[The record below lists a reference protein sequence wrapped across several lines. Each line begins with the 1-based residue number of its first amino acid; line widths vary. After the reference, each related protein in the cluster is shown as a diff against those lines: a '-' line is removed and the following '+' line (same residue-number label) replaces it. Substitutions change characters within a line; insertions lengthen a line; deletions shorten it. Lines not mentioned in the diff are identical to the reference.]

1 MALNLSAPKE
11 KNPVGR
17 PRIEDADYNAARAR
31 KMEADAQM
39 AELELLQAK
48 GKLVPAEDVAGAWV
62 DVLAA
67 MKARLL
73 ALPSVCAPICA
84 TETELATIQSILE
97 NQIREA
103 LDELS
108 AYQPHE
114 HAGRTSVTASGDSV
128 SDANAETAAKVKR
141 GKVGRPRKATVIGG

>member
-1 MALNLSAPKE
+1 MTLNLSAPKE

-67 MKARLL
+67 MKARLI

-108 AYQPHE
+108 AYQPHQ
-114 HAGRTSVTASGDSV
+114 HAGRTSVTDGGDSGGNA
-128 SDANAETAAKVKR
+128 DAKAAAPSKR
-141 GKVGRPRKATVIGG
+141 GRVGRPRKAAIIRS

>member
-48 GKLVPAEDVAGAWV
+48 GKLVPAEDVAGAWT

-73 ALPSVCAPICA
+73 ALPSVCAPVCA
-84 TETELATIQSILE
+84 TETELATVQSILE
-97 NQIREA
+97 NQVREA

-108 AYQPHE
+108 SYQPHE
-114 HAGRTSVTASGDSV
+114 HAGRTSVTESGDSGGNA
-128 SDANAETAAKVKR
+128 DAKAAAATKR
-141 GKVGRPRKATVIGG
+141 GRVGRPRKATVIGS

>member
-1 MALNLSAPKE
+1 MTQTAKR
-11 KNPVGR
+11 PVGR
-17 PRIEDADYNAARAR
+17 PKIEDADYNAARAR

-48 GKLVPAEDVAGAWV
+48 RKLVASDDVAGAWV
-62 DVLAA
+62 EVLAA
-67 MKARLL
+67 MKAKLL
-73 ALPSVCAPICA
+73 ALPSICAPICA
-84 TETELATIQSILE
+84 TETDLPTIQSILE

-108 AYQPHE
+108 SYQPHE
-114 HAGRTSVTASGDSV
+114 HAGRTVVTDSGDSG

-141 GKVGRPRKATVIGG
+141 GAVGRPRKATKLGS

>member
-1 MALNLSAPKE
+1 MTQTAKR
-11 KNPVGR
+11 PVGR
-17 PRIEDADYNAARAR
+17 PKIEDADYNAARAR

-48 GKLVPAEDVAGAWV
+48 RKLVASDDVAGAWV
-62 DVLAA
+62 EVLAA
-67 MKARLL
+67 MKAKLL
-73 ALPSVCAPICA
+73 ALPSICAPICA
-84 TETELATIQSILE
+84 TETDLPTIQSILE

-108 AYQPHE
+108 AYQPHQ
-114 HAGRTSVTASGDSV
+114 HAGRTVVTDSGDSG

-141 GKVGRPRKATVIGG
+141 GAVGRPRKATKLGS

>member
-1 MALNLSAPKE
+1 MTQTVAE
-11 KNPVGR
+11 KAKRSVGR

-67 MKARLL
+67 MKARLM

-84 TETELATIQSILE
+84 TETELVTIQSILE

-128 SDANAETAAKVKR
+128 SNANAETAAKVKR
-141 GKVGRPRKATVIGG
+141 GKVGRPRKAAVIRS

>member
-1 MALNLSAPKE
+1 MTQTAKRS
-11 KNPVGR
+11 VGR

-48 GKLVPAEDVAGAWV
+48 GKLVPAEDVAGAWT
-62 DVLAA
+62 DVLSA

-73 ALPSVCAPICA
+73 ALPSVCAPVCA
-84 TETELATIQSILE
+84 TETELATVQSILE
-97 NQIREA
+97 NQVREA

-108 AYQPHE
+108 SYQPHE
-114 HAGRTSVTASGDSV
+114 HAGRTSVTEGGDSV
-128 SDANAETAAKVKR
+128 SNGNAETAAKVKR
-141 GKVGRPRKATVIGG
+141 GKVGRPRKAAVIGG

>member
-1 MALNLSAPKE
+1 MAQTVAE
-11 KNPVGR
+11 KAKKPVGR

-67 MKARLL
+67 MKARLM

-84 TETELATIQSILE
+84 TETELATVQSILE

-114 HAGRTSVTASGDSV
+114 HAGRTSVTESGDSGGNA
-128 SDANAETAAKVKR
+128 DAKAAAPSKR
-141 GKVGRPRKATVIGG
+141 GRVGRPRKAAIIRS

>member
-1 MALNLSAPKE
+1 MTTQTAK
-11 KNPVGR
+11 KPVGR
-17 PRIEDADYNAARAR
+17 PKIEDADYNAARAR

-48 GKLVPAEDVAGAWV
+48 RKLVASDDVAGAWV
-62 DVLAA
+62 EVLAA
-67 MKARLL
+67 MKAKLL
-73 ALPSVCAPICA
+73 ALPSICAPICA
-84 TETELATIQSILE
+84 TETDLPTIQSILE

-108 AYQPHE
+108 SYQPHE
-114 HAGRTSVTASGDSV
+114 HAGRTVVTDSGDSG

-141 GKVGRPRKATVIGG
+141 GAVGRPRKATKLRS

>member
-1 MALNLSAPKE
+1 MTQTVAE
-11 KNPVGR
+11 KAKRSVGR

-48 GKLVPAEDVAGAWV
+48 GKLVPAEDVAGAWT
-62 DVLAA
+62 DVLSA

-73 ALPSVCAPICA
+73 ALPSVCAPVCA

>member
-1 MALNLSAPKE
+1 MTKPTGNPK
-11 KNPVGR
+11 GR
-17 PRIEDADYNAARAR
+17 PPIQDADYNAARAR

-48 GKLVPAEDVAGAWV
+48 RKLVSADDVTAAWV

-67 MKARLL
+67 MKAKML
-73 ALPSVCAPICA
+73 ALPTKCAPICA
-84 TETELATIQSILE
+84 TETDIQVIQTVIE
-97 NQIREA
+97 DQVREA

-114 HAGRTSVTASGDSV
+114 HAGRASVTEAGGTGGDA
-128 SDANAETAAKVKR
+128 DAKAAAPAKR
-141 GKVGRPRKATVIGG
+141 GRVGRPRKAAKLGK

>member
-1 MALNLSAPKE
+1 MTQTAKR
-11 KNPVGR
+11 PVGR
-17 PRIEDADYNAARAR
+17 PKIEDADYNAARAR

-48 GKLVPAEDVAGAWV
+48 RKLVASDDVAGAWV
-62 DVLAA
+62 EVLAA
-67 MKARLL
+67 MKAKLL
-73 ALPSVCAPICA
+73 ALPSICAPICA
-84 TETELATIQSILE
+84 TETDLPTIQSILE

-108 AYQPHE
+108 SYQPHE
-114 HAGRTSVTASGDSV
+114 HAGRTVVTDGGDSG

-141 GKVGRPRKATVIGG
+141 GAVGRPRKATKLRS

>member
-1 MALNLSAPKE
+1 MTAQAKTQAKPR
-11 KNPVGR
+11 GR
-17 PRIEDADYNAARAR
+17 PPIQDADYNAARAR

-48 GKLVPAEDVAGAWV
+48 RKLVSADDVTTAWV
-62 DVLAA
+62 DVLSA
-67 MKARLL
+67 MKAKLL
-73 ALPSVCAPICA
+73 ALPSKCAPIAA
-84 TETELATIQSILE
+84 TETDIQIIQTVIE

-114 HAGRTSVTASGDSV
+114 HAGRSSV
-128 SDANAETAAKVKR
+128 SNGGDGQGDANPKTPTKAHGR
-141 GKVGRPRKATVIGG
+141 SVGRPRKASKLGS

>member
-1 MALNLSAPKE
+1 MTNAQK
-11 KNPVGR
+11 KPVGR

-48 GKLVPAEDVAGAWV
+48 GKLVPAEDVAGAWT
-62 DVLAA
+62 DVLSA

-73 ALPSVCAPICA
+73 ALPSVCAPVCA

-97 NQIREA
+97 NQVREA

-108 AYQPHE
+108 SYQPHE
-114 HAGRTSVTASGDSV
+114 HAGRTSVTASGDSGGNA
-128 SDANAETAAKVKR
+128 DAKAAAPSKR
-141 GKVGRPRKATVIGG
+141 GRVGRPRKAAVIGG

>member
-1 MALNLSAPKE
+1 MTTQTAK
-11 KNPVGR
+11 KPVGR
-17 PRIEDADYNAARAR
+17 PKIEDADYNAARAR

-48 GKLVPAEDVAGAWV
+48 RKLVASDDVAGAWV
-62 DVLAA
+62 EVLAA
-67 MKARLL
+67 MKAKLL
-73 ALPSVCAPICA
+73 ALPSICAPICA
-84 TETELATIQSILE
+84 TETNLPTIQSILE

-108 AYQPHE
+108 SYQPHE
-114 HAGRTSVTASGDSV
+114 HAGRTVVTDGGDSG

-141 GKVGRPRKATVIGG
+141 GAVGRPRKATKLRS